1 MHRYPRSKIVHLNW
15 LLMSASSWR
24 RLDESSYLLDEPHS
38 DAFSPPNGL
47 DPLDTQAFLSSDEDD
62 EDEALS
68 LPSAGVANVR
78 GETPESQNDDE
89 DVDIGEI
96 DWGDAEDW
104 GAADEEVDEF
114 LAELGEDAAF
124 TTDES
129 DNERLPSKKPFFDNS
144 VASNTSES
152 RGRKRK
158 RKRDSSR
165 EVSDADDSDTDLNDA
180 HLRSR
185 LAKRIHTANSRKSA
199 LSKTVVVAGG
209 GSKPSSAAESPNGS
223 SHGRPS
229 PGDAPA
235 SANGSAVDRD
245 SADDG
250 DGDAEDSDLDDW

>member
-47 DPLDTQAFLSSDEDD
+47 DPLDTQAFLSSDDDD

-96 DWGDAEDW
+96 DWGDAQDW

-129 DNERLPSKKPFFDNS
+129 DNERLPSHKSPSLTIVSPQIHPNPVAANGNENEIPPVKFPTQTTRTQTSPPTTHIS
-144 VASNTSES
+144 VLVSQNES
-152 RGRKRK
+152 TPPTHGNPRCQKWWLWLVGGVNLRRRLRLRMDRLMDGRVRGM
-158 RKRDSSR
+158 
-165 EVSDADDSDTDLNDA
+165 
-180 HLRSR
+180 HLRVR
-185 LAKRIHTANSRKSA
+185 MGVLWIEILLMMRMQRIRI
-199 LSKTVVVAGG
+199 
-209 GSKPSSAAESPNGS
+209 
-223 SHGRPS
+223 
-229 PGDAPA
+229 
-235 SANGSAVDRD
+235 
-245 SADDG
+245 
-250 DGDAEDSDLDDW
+250 

>member
-1 MHRYPRSKIVHLNW
+1 
-15 LLMSASSWR
+15 MSASSWR
-24 RLDESSYLLDEPHS
+24 RLNESNYLLDEPHS

-78 GETPESQNDDE
+78 GETPESENEDE

-104 GAADEEVDEF
+104 GVADQEVNEF
-114 LAELGEDAAF
+114 LAEIGEDAAF

-129 DNERLPSKKPFFDNS
+129 DNERYLFSYKPTSDHS

-152 RGRKRK
+152 ASRKRK
-158 RKRDSSR
+158 RKRESSR
-165 EVSDADDSDTDLNDA
+165 EVSDADDSDTDLPSNDP

-185 LAKRIHTANSRKSA
+185 LAKRIYTANSRKSA
-199 LSKTVVVAGG
+199 LSKPVVVAGG
-209 GSKPSSAAESPNGS
+209 SSKPSSGAASPNGS

-229 PGDAPA
+229 PGDAPT
-235 SANGSAVDRD
+235 SANGSPVDID
-245 SADDG
+245 SAD
-250 DGDAEDSDLDDW
+250 DGDAEDSDLDDWANEFEKELV